1 MTAAALTTMQSAK
14 QPSPSAAR
22 AYGRTLATV
31 GAALVGATLCGAA
44 TKSWS
49 WEVVPA
55 ALVGVALAAAA
66 VAVGTLFHARAQKGH
81 KFDQDAHLAAQ
92 RMQAMLG
99 GSFVAKLL
107 FLGLGFGGLALAGMK
122 FDHQV
127 AFALAFAGAAL
138 SLQLG
143 TVLRLQGRGARTSQN
158 PTR

>member
-1 MTAAALTTMQSAK
+1 MTAAAFSTMQPA
-14 QPSPSAAR
+14 QTPSPSAAR
-22 AYGRTLATV
+22 AYGRTLSTV
-31 GAALVGATLCGAA
+31 GTALVAAMLCGAA
-44 TKSWS
+44 AKVYVWD
-49 WEVVPA
+49 VVPA
-55 ALVGVALAAAA
+55 ASIGIALAAAA
-66 VAVGTLFHARAQKGH
+66 VAVGTLFHSRAQRGH
-81 KFDQDAHLAAQ
+81 KFDQDPHLAAQ

-99 GSFVAKLL
+99 GSFVAKLM
-107 FLGLGFGGLALAGMK
+107 FLGIGFGGLAATGMK

>member
-1 MTAAALTTMQSAK
+1 MHPAK
-14 QPSPSAAR
+14 PPSPSAAR

-31 GAALVGATLCGAA
+31 GASLVAATLGGAA
-44 TKSWS
+44 ANIYAWDLA
-49 WEVVPA
+49 PA
-55 ALVGVALAAAA
+55 ALLGVSLAAAA
-66 VAVGTLFHARAQKGH
+66 VAVGTVFHARAKKGH
-81 KFDQDAHLAAQ
+81 QFDQDPHLAAQ

-107 FLGLGFGGLALAGMK
+107 FLGLGFGGLAVAGMK

-143 TVLRLQGRGARTSQN
+143 TVLRLHGRSTRPSPTSN
-158 PTR
+158 R

>member
-1 MTAAALTTMQSAK
+1 MQSA
-14 QPSPSAAR
+14 QTPSPSAAR

-31 GAALVGATLCGAA
+31 GTALVAATLGGAA
-44 TKSWS
+44 ANAYSWD
-49 WEVVPA
+49 VAPA
-55 ALVGVALAAAA
+55 ALVGIALAAAA
-66 VAVGTLFHARAQKGH
+66 VAVGTLFHSRAQKGH
-81 KFDQDAHLAAQ
+81 KFDQDPHLAAQ

-107 FLGLGFGGLALAGMK
+107 FLGIGFGALAVAGMK

-143 TVLRLQGRGARTSQN
+143 TVLRLQGRGARKSQN

>member
-1 MTAAALTTMQSAK
+1 MTAAALTNTQPEPT
-14 QPSPSAAR
+14 PSPSAAR
-22 AYGRTLATV
+22 AYVRTLATIGAGLV
-31 GAALVGATLCGAA
+31 AVALGGAAARVYA
-44 TKSWS
+44 
-49 WEVVPA
+49 WEVASTAV
-55 ALVGVALAAAA
+55 LGIALAAAA
-66 VAVGTLFHARAQKGH
+66 VAVGTVFHARAQKGH
-81 KFDQDAHLAAQ
+81 KFDQDPQLAAQ

-107 FLGLGFGGLALAGMK
+107 FLGLGFGGLVLAGLK

-143 TVLRLQGRGARTSQN
+143 TVLRLQGRSTRNRQT

>member
-1 MTAAALTTMQSAK
+1 MHPAQM
-14 QPSPSAAR
+14 PSPSAAR

-31 GAALVGATLCGAA
+31 GAGLVAATLGGAA
-44 TKSWS
+44 ADMYAWDVAS
-49 WEVVPA
+49 A
-55 ALVGVALAAAA
+55 ALIGIALAAAA
-66 VAVGTLFHARAQKGH
+66 VAVGALFHARAKQGH
-81 KFDQDAHLAAQ
+81 SFDQDPHLAAQ

-107 FLGLGFGGLALAGMK
+107 FLVLGFGGLAVADVK

-143 TVLRLQGRGARTSQN
+143 TVLRLQGRSTRTSLTS
-158 PTR
+158 TR